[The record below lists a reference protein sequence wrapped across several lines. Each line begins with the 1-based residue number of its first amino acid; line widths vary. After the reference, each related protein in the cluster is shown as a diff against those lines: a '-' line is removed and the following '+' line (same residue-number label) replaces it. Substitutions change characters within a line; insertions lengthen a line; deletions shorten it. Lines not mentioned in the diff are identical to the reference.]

1 MKILLD
7 IDEIPKYWYNI
18 LADLPKVLPP
28 PLNPQT
34 KTPVNP
40 DDLKRIFIEE
50 CVKQEVSTERYIKIP
65 EEIREVYI
73 KAGRPT
79 PLQRATKL
87 EEILGTPAKIFFK
100 REDVSPTGSHKTN
113 TAIAQAY
120 YAHKEGVERLT
131 TETGAGQ
138 WGSALAYSA
147 AMFNLKV
154 TIYMTRSSYLQKPY
168 RKILMELFGA
178 EIFPSPS
185 NKTSIGKKF
194 LKEDP
199 NHPGSLGIAISEA
212 LEDCLTN
219 KNTKYSLG
227 SVLNHVLLHQTVIG
241 LETKKQFEKIGEY
254 PDIVIGCVGGGS
266 NFAGISYPFLHD
278 KIKKNTE
285 TEFIAVEP
293 TAVPSLTKGVYA
305 YDYGDTGEITPLLK
319 MFTIGHT
326 YKPPPIHAGGLRYHG
341 AAPSLSL
348 LVKEGLVKVRAY
360 GQLEVFE
367 AAKLFAKAEGLVPA
381 PETAHA
387 VKAAIDEAIKAK
399 KEQKEKVILL
409 NFSGHGFFDLQ
420 AYQEYLE
427 GKLTNYNL
435 VKDKMME
442 SMKTV
447 IFDL

>member
-28 PLNPQT
+28 LLNPQT

-212 LEDCLTN
+212 LEDCLTH

-227 SVLNHVLLHQTVIG
+227 SVLNHVLFHQTVIG
-241 LETKKQFEKIGEY
+241 LETKKQFEKIDEY

-399 KEQKEKVILL
+399 KEQKEKVILF

-435 VKDKMME
+435 VEDKIME

>member
-40 DDLKRIFIEE
+40 DDLKRIFVEE

-138 WGSALAYSA
+138 WGSALAFSA

-185 NKTSIGKKF
+185 NNTLIGKKF
-194 LKEDP
+194 LKKDP

-212 LEDCLTN
+212 LEDCLTHE
-219 KNTKYSLG
+219 NTKYCLG

-241 LETKKQFEKIGEY
+241 LETKKQFEKIDEY

-285 TEFIAVEP
+285 TEFIAAEP

-305 YDYGDTGEITPLLK
+305 YDYGDTGEMTPLLK

-326 YKPPPIHAGGLRYHG
+326 YRPPPIHAGGLRYHG

-348 LVKEGLVKVRAY
+348 LVKEGLVRVRAY
-360 GQLEVFE
+360 GQLDVFE
-367 AAKLFAKAEGLVPA
+367 AAKLFAKSEGLVPA

-399 KEQKEKVILL
+399 KEGKKKVILF

-420 AYQEYLE
+420 AYREHLE

-435 VKDKMME
+435 VEDKIME
-442 SMKTV
+442 SVKTV
-447 IFDL
+447 ISDL